1 MRSLVIL
8 ILLTLITIQLD
19 AQNVGINT
27 ISPQEQLH
35 IRSDSTKI
43 ALRLDNKKN
52 AQGGFDYNTT
62 IGSPSQVTNAP
73 APIGLTPIVW
83 TDLAHSKII
92 NSDNNRMNG
101 PFINIYPEFTSIR
114 INFTVANAIPAN
126 AIITDI
132 DINVECR
139 RTSIQTGTSLLHL
152 YLNTNTNSNGV
163 YSQHYISS
171 NVDQSFS
178 SSLYNNSSPFTIT
191 PTIINNGQYHLLI
204 NGFNLSNH
212 LSRIEI
218 DRISLDIEYKTPTT
232 SVQNVSWTTGTK
244 DGVFKISNSEDL
256 NTKDFLTIDESG
268 VTKLNALRIP
278 KNAGQGRVLTSNEE
292 GRAYWAE
299 VPEQDVLWINK
310 EDTVFYAKGPIQV
323 NNNVPNAAL
332 IFNKGE
338 SRLNNGVNM
347 LETDNR
353 LLNIIIDADNDQT
366 NEQFNIYK
374 DSSEA
379 LAQYPAVRF
388 NLGGNDSWINTGGNL
403 GIGTETVH
411 PSAQLEISSD
421 NKGLLIPRM
430 TTAQKLAISPKIN
443 GLMVFDTDVQRFSY
457 CSDNDWILISETI
470 WTQNQD
476 TAFYNIG
483 PIKIDNTVNSPALI
497 FDKGNSRL
505 NNGINMLE
513 TDNRLLNVILD
524 ADNDQV
530 NEQFNIYKDD
540 TQLLAEN
547 PAVRF
552 HLDGGNSWINTG
564 GSFIVGSD
572 ILPPATATSDTLMF
586 FDRSKAAFRVGRL
599 SGSNS
604 WAPDNIG
611 IGSFAS
617 GVDTKASGDFSTAMG
632 YNTVASDGYSTS
644 IGNQSIASGYNSTA
658 LGVATIASGT
668 QSTAL
673 GSGTEASG
681 TWATAIGN
689 GSVASG
695 QNSTSFGVVTLANGV
710 SSTAMGAFT
719 EASGNSS
726 TAMGSQTTASGHSST
741 SIGNNTKAKGFASTV
756 IGIYNDSIL
765 TVNQIAISPTTPL
778 FIVGNG
784 DDNIIRTN
792 AMVINKNGRVGLG
805 LNLPGHPIHHSNG
818 ARLTAAGDWT
828 NASDRRL
835 KSQIQPINYGLKELM
850 QLQPSTYTVNA
861 TGEKHIGFIAQDLKK
876 IVPEVVS
883 GTEGD
888 MKNGE
893 TLGVSYGNMVALL
906 TKAIQEQQ
914 GKIENYELLI
924 KNNESEILALKIQNA
939 EIKKQLDMILQELKN
954 D

>member
-8 ILLTLITIQLD
+8 ILLTLITIQLN

-35 IRSDSTKI
+35 LRSDSTKI

-52 AQGGFDYNTT
+52 SQGGFNYNTT
-62 IGSPSQVTNAP
+62 IGTPAQVTNAP

-152 YLNTNTNSNGV
+152 YLNTNANFNGV

-171 NVDQSFS
+171 NADQSFS

-232 SVQNVSWTTGTK
+232 SVQNVSWTTGIK

-256 NTKDFLTIDESG
+256 NTKDFLAIDESG
-268 VTKLNALRIP
+268 VTKLNALRLP
-278 KNAGQGRVLTSNEE
+278 KNASQGRVLTSNEE

-299 VPEQDVLWINK
+299 VPKQDVLWINK

-323 NNNVPNAAL
+323 NNNAPNAAL

-347 LETDNR
+347 VETDNR
-353 LLNIIIDADNDQT
+353 LLNIIIDADNDQS

-374 DSSEA
+374 DSTEV
-379 LAQYPAVRF
+379 LAQNPAVRF
-388 NLGGNDSWINTGGNL
+388 NLGGNESWINTGGNL

-411 PSAQLEISSD
+411 PSARLEISSD

-430 TTAQKLAISPKIN
+430 TTAQKLAITPKIN

-457 CSDNDWILISETI
+457 CSNNDWILISETI

-483 PIKIDNTVNSPALI
+483 PIKIDNGVDNPALI

-513 TDNRLLNVILD
+513 TDNRLLNVIVD
-524 ADNDQV
+524 ADNDQT

-552 HLDGGNSWINTG
+552 HLDGDNSWINTG

-572 ILPPATATSDTLMF
+572 ILPSATATSDTLMF

-611 IGSFAS
+611 MSSFAS
-617 GVDTKASGDFSTAMG
+617 GVDTKASGSNSTAM
-632 YNTVASDGYSTS
+632 
-644 IGNQSIASGYNSTA
+644 
-658 LGVATIASGT
+658 GVATIASGH

-673 GSGTEASG
+673 GSGSEASG
-681 TWATAIGN
+681 IWATAIGD
-689 GSVASG
+689 GCVASG
-695 QNSTSFGVVTLANGV
+695 QNATSFGVLTLANGV
-710 SSTAMGAFT
+710 YSTAMGAFT
-719 EASGNSS
+719 IASGNSS

-741 SIGNNTKAKGFASTV
+741 AIGNNTKAKGFASTV

-765 TVNQIAISPTTPL
+765 TANQIAISPTTPL

-784 DDNIIRTN
+784 DDNIVRTN